1 MNSKSGILVI
11 GTFAALG
18 LLGSTMTLAADT
30 APAAAPAK
38 VSTSNKWRVE
48 FDGKSDVEGDIVFAI
63 ILPDS
68 TTNVTTH
75 VKKGTSENSVA
86 SEVVKALKKQAPPKL
101 FHFETDDGEAVYF
114 KKKVGMGVPDF
125 GVTLVSSNV
134 TGINIKVKKD

>member
-1 MNSKSGILVI
+1 MNSKSGILV

-30 APAAAPAK
+30 APAAPAK

-75 VKKGTSENSVA
+75 VKKGTSENSWPR
-86 SEVVKALKKQAPPKL
+86 K
-101 FHFETDDGEAVYF
+101 
-114 KKKVGMGVPDF
+114 
-125 GVTLVSSNV
+125 SSRH
-134 TGINIKVKKD
+134 